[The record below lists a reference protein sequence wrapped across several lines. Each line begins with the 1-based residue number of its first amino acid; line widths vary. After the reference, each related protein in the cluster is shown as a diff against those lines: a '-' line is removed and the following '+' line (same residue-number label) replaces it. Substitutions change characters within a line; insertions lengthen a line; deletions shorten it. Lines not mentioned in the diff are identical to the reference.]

1 MHFGTRRRFSANYA
15 AASAEILIEAFSP
28 PLSSYLFF
36 SSLDVK
42 MARAEK
48 FKTKIVLRYLIA
60 SSFFPFIALNVRKFA
75 HHHSLKIKNKSNEF
89 YIFVD
94 KLLKKNNGRN
104 ISPIYISRIII
115 FTSMQ

>member
-1 MHFGTRRRFSANYA
+1 
-15 AASAEILIEAFSP
+15 
-28 PLSSYLFF
+28 
-36 SSLDVK
+36 

-75 HHHSLKIKNKSNEF
+75 HHSLKIKNKSNEF

-94 KLLKKNNGRN
+94 KLLKKNNDRN